1 MPKRKMTAEVFQSVC
16 DEIQVSHK
24 GLHTLCKEKGSSAPA
39 FFDLMEGDETLTDLY
54 TCARARQADYLAD
67 LIHEVAFDGT
77 RDDTPFTGA
86 NHVQRD
92 KLKVESLKWT
102 AAKLKPK
109 KYGDKID
116 VTSDGEKLPTQPI
129 VINLGSGIDPNAT
142 TD

>member
-1 MPKRKMTAEVFQSVC
+1 MGVRKLT
-16 DEIQVSHK
+16 DEIFEQICNEIQISHLGLSTICKSK
-24 GLHTLCKEKGSSAPA
+24 GTSSSA
-39 FFDLMEGDETLTDLY
+39 FFDLVDKDKKYTELY
-54 TCARARQADYLAD
+54 TRARERQADYLAD
-67 LIHEVAFDGT
+67 LIQEVAFDGS

-109 KYGDKID
+109 KYSDKLD
-116 VTSDGEKLPTQPI
+116 LTTDGEKLPVQQI
-129 VINLGSGIDPNAT
+129 INLGSGIKPDGV

>member
-1 MPKRKMTAEVFQSVC
+1 MSTRKMTVEVFQSIC
-16 DEIQVSHK
+16 EEIQVSHE
-24 GLHTLCKEKGSSAPA
+24 GLHTLCKKRNTSAPA
-39 FFDLMEGDETLTDLY
+39 FFDLMEGDETLTELY

-67 LIHEVAFDGT
+67 LIHEVAFDGS

-109 KYGDKID
+109 KYGEKID
-116 VTSDGEKLPTQPI
+116 VTSDGEKIAAQPI
-129 VINLGSGIDPNAT
+129 VINLGTGIDPNAT
-142 TD
+142 TE

>member
-1 MPKRKMTAEVFQSVC
+1 MGVRKMTEEVFTTIC
-16 DEIQVSHK
+16 NEIQVSHE
-24 GLHTLCKEKGSSAPA
+24 GLNTLCKKHNSSAPA
-39 FFDLMEGDETLTDLY
+39 FFDFMELDEKYTELY
-54 TCARARQADYLAD
+54 VRARERQADYLAD
-67 LIHEVAFDGT
+67 LIHEVAFDGS

-116 VTSDGEKLPTQPI
+116 LTSDGEKLSAQPVI
-129 VINLGSGIDPNAT
+129 INLGSGINPNEAT
-142 TD
+142 D